1 MEVSGLVDK
10 RSILQVIGCL
20 LQDSSLIDDIDRPL
34 DRSDFSTENFYELLF
49 VAIYNLH
56 MQGVENVD
64 EFAIDSYLSNYKE
77 QYKIFQNNNGLEYLT
92 NARELSELS
101 NYDYNYHRLRKHSL
115 LRYYE
120 KQGLDTRFIY
130 DSTVIDG
137 KEAEQEQTKFD
148 NYTEQDIVEKV
159 ENIFVIDAKT
169 TYCSDLLTDDI
180 QAGEGLSELVDN
192 LMESPDYGY
201 SLTSVALN
209 TVCRGARKGKF
220 YLRSAC
226 TSTGKTRNFIMDA
239 CNFAVP
245 YTYDL
250 KQGQF
255 VYTGHN
261 ISTLFVGTEGSLEE
275 FQTIAL
281 ATVSGVNEDHILKGK
296 YSKGE
301 YERVKQAAKYIKES
315 PLYMVYCDDY
325 SITDVENIAKKYVLS
340 RNIEVFI
347 FDYLQTSLRLMSE
360 ISGKASVKMQE
371 YQLLIVF
378 ATRMKALA
386 ERLDIFIMSG
396 TQLSAEAN
404 EARYKNNLVLQGS
417 KAIAQKVD
425 IGLIISKPNNAE
437 KKKIEAIVHQK
448 VACPEINLLQ
458 WCYKVRR
465 GELSSIIICSHID
478 LGTMRIQDCFVTDF
492 DFNLIDID
500 FTQIESVEK
509 AIEENSKDIRSEDFT
524 VLPESEGTEEL
535 TNKAKFDW

>member
-1 MEVSGLVDK
+1 MENKGLVDK
-10 RSILQVIGCL
+10 RAILQVIGCL
-20 LQDSSLIDDIDRPL
+20 MQDSTLIDDMDRPL
-34 DRSDFSTENFYELLF
+34 DRTDFNTEKFYDLLF

-56 MQGVENVD
+56 MQGVSNID
-64 EFAIDSYLSNYKE
+64 EFAIDSYLSNYKD
-77 QYKIFQNNNGLEYLT
+77 QYKIFQDNTGLDYLSS
-92 NARELSELS
+92 ARDLAELS
-101 NYDYNYHRLRKHSL
+101 NYDYNYHRIRKYSL

-120 KQGLDTRFIY
+120 KRGLDTRFIY
-130 DSTVIDG
+130 DYTIVDSTMA
-137 KEAEQEQTKFD
+137 EAEQNKFD

-159 ENIFVIDAKT
+159 EAIFVIEAKT
-169 TYCSDLLTDDI
+169 NYCSDLLTMDI
-180 QAGEGLSELVDN
+180 QAGDGLVELVDS
-192 LMESPDYGY
+192 LLETPDYGY

-250 KQGQF
+250 DQQTF

-261 ISTLFVGTEGSLEE
+261 VPTLFVGTEGSLEE

-296 YSKGE
+296 YDPGE
-301 YERVKQAAKYIKES
+301 YERVKQASEYIKQS

-325 SITDVENIAKKYVLS
+325 SITDIENIAKKYVLG

-360 ISGKASVKMQE
+360 ISGKAAVKMQE

-386 ERLDIFIMSG
+386 ERLNIFIMSG

-437 KKKIEAIVHQK
+437 KKKIEAIVHKK
-448 VACPEINLLQ
+448 VGCPEINLLQ

-465 GELSSIIICSHID
+465 GELSSIIICSHIN

-500 FTQIESVEK
+500 FTKIECVEK
-509 AIEENSKDIRSEDFT
+509 AIEENSKDMRTEDLQP
-524 VLPESEGTEEL
+524 VYEEEEEIPP
-535 TNKAKFDW
+535 ARKFDW